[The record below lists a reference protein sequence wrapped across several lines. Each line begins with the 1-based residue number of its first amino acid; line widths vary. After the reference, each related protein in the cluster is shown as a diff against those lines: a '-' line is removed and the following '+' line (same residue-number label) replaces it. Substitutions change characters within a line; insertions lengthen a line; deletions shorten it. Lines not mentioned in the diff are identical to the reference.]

1 MKKDFSFRML
11 VIFRRLVMSVKQSR
25 NTKNQNERAVPIA
38 HLKDFYAVNPPFCHI
53 AIVIDPATGKLRY
66 EVVEPTLS
74 EKEKEIVEK
83 IKAFIR
89 ESMDVDVRDVE
100 DPSKAKEF
108 VVQAAKKAIK
118 KYGFKIVPEA
128 LDKILYY
135 IVRDLLGYGKV
146 DGIIRDPN
154 IEDISCVGVGTPIYV
169 WHVKYESLP
178 TNVQFDSEDELNSF
192 VMTLAFKAKQ
202 QISLARPIIDGTL
215 PEGHRVH
222 LTFSEVSKRGATFT
236 IRKYRPERYTI
247 IDLIKLGTISTDI
260 AAYLWVMV
268 ENLRSILICGATASG
283 KTTLL
288 NAIAAFIRPE
298 AKIITIEETRELV
311 LPHENWVPLVTRSA
325 TSEGVEEISAFELL
339 KSALRQRPD
348 YIIVGE
354 VRGEEA
360 YALFQAIATG
370 HGGLCTIH
378 AETVEAAIRRLQSKP
393 MNVPKELI
401 PMVGAFILIARKK
414 VRETVVRRVIEIDE
428 VTGLDPRSGEIMVNP
443 VYRWDAATD
452 SFIRL
457 MADGSVLLAKK
468 LGADGVA
475 SEIERRKVVL
485 EWMAKKDLSKHED
498 VARVVRNYYLKPR
511 ETYERARSELIRLV
525 SASSG

>member
-1 MKKDFSFRML
+1 
-11 VIFRRLVMSVKQSR
+11 MSNKQAKNAKSNEQAVK
-25 NTKNQNERAVPIA
+25 IA

-66 EVVEPTLS
+66 EVVEPTIS
-74 EKEKEIVEK
+74 PQEKEVIEK
-83 IKAFIR
+83 IKSFIR
-89 ESMDVDVRDVE
+89 ESIDVDIRDVE
-100 DPSKAKEF
+100 DPDKARDF
-108 VVQAAKKAIK
+108 IIQASKKAIK
-118 KYGFKIVPEA
+118 KYGFKIIPEA

-135 IVRDLLGYGKV
+135 IVRDLLGYGKI
-146 DGIIRDPN
+146 DGIVRDPN
-154 IEDISCVGVGTPIYV
+154 IEDISCVGVGVPVYV

-178 TNVQFDSEDELNSF
+178 TNVQFKSEEELDSF

-202 QISLARPIIDGTL
+202 QISLAKPIIDGTL

-298 AKIITIEETRELV
+298 AKVITIEETRELV
-311 LPHENWVPLVTRSA
+311 LPHENWVPLVTRSS
-325 TSEGVEEISAFELL
+325 TTEGVQEISAFELL

-378 AETVEAAIRRLQSKP
+378 AETIESAIRRLQSKP

-401 PMVGAFILIARKK
+401 PMVGAFILIARRK
-414 VRETVVRRVIEIDE
+414 VREATVRRVIEIDE
-428 VTGLDPRSGEIMVNP
+428 ITGLDPRSGEIMVNP
-443 VYRWDAATD
+443 VYRWDPATD
-452 SFIRL
+452 SFMRL
-457 MADGSVLLAKK
+457 MSDGSVILAKR
-468 LGADGVA
+468 LGTDGVA
-475 SEIERRKVVL
+475 SEIERRKLVL

-498 VARVVRNYYLKPR
+498 VATIVRNYYLKPR
-511 ETYERARSELIRLV
+511 ETYERARSELIRLT
-525 SASSG
+525 SSSPR

>member
-1 MKKDFSFRML
+1 M
-11 VIFRRLVMSVKQSR
+11 
-25 NTKNQNERAVPIA
+25 
-38 HLKDFYAVNPPFCHI
+38 
-53 AIVIDPATGKLRY
+53 
-66 EVVEPTLS
+66 
-74 EKEKEIVEK
+74 
-83 IKAFIR
+83 
-89 ESMDVDVRDVE
+89 
-100 DPSKAKEF
+100 
-108 VVQAAKKAIK
+108 
-118 KYGFKIVPEA
+118 
-128 LDKILYY
+128 
-135 IVRDLLGYGKV
+135 
-146 DGIIRDPN
+146 
-154 IEDISCVGVGTPIYV
+154 
-169 WHVKYESLP
+169 P

-288 NAIAAFIRPE
+288 NAIAALIRPE

-325 TSEGVEEISAFELL
+325 TTEGVEEISAFELL

-452 SFIRL
+452 SFVRL